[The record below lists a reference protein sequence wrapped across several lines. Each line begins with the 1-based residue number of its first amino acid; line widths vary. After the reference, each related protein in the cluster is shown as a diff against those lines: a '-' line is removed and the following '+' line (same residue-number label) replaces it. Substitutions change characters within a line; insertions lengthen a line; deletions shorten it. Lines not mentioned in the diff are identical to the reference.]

1 MLRITPS
8 EMSAAIRSLGSAM
21 GSTLTQLKQS
31 VARLFRSSASQP
43 RPAAADLGSRQAA
56 VVAAQTPPVR
66 RESLEAAPF
75 APSDQLPDNKSYAP
89 VTFHASANADIALR
103 PSGQAGSG
111 REAWPLDTMSTSMAS
126 GKPDSSGVMALKASR
141 LLGTDR
147 NGEDLTPAQL
157 AADRANVAARNADRF
172 VDLDWKQPSS
182 PTWQPT
188 KPGYVLEMAQKF
200 IDNTSV
206 ENLSGPKVM
215 RANVKAETGVARYI
229 QHAASKEIDTAIDN
243 ALSALADVEMPDASK
258 VGELAASKAQI
269 ALEEASAR
277 AVSAA
282 FVELAATLPQ
292 ESKDM
297 LKQVA
302 NMLRDKGVTDFGDG
316 MSVRQRVVANLFIL
330 KSVNGVVMGRAAKIQ
345 NRVADRKDDKAAGA
359 LTSEQAREVA
369 LLKAMGRALQVI
381 GGSGNMKSVAVAPTK
396 AEGKQATDQEAARKL
411 AVDNAAFEDLLKGLN
426 STVKELSKTVLAAS
440 DTMLA

>member
-1 MLRITPS
+1 MLRITPAEFAS
-8 EMSAAIRSLGSAM
+8 AIRSLSGAVGSAM
-21 GSTLTQLKQS
+21 TEVKQS
-31 VARLFRSSASQP
+31 VARLFRSSASEA
-43 RPAAADLGSRQAA
+43 RPAAADLGRRQAA
-56 VVAAQTPPVR
+56 VAQIPPVH
-66 RESLEAAPF
+66 RESLEVAPF
-75 APSDQLPDNKSYAP
+75 APSDQLPDGKSHAP

-126 GKPDSSGVMALKASR
+126 GKPDPSGVMASKASR

-157 AADRANVAARNADRF
+157 AADRADVAARNADRF
-172 VDLDWKQPSS
+172 VDLDWKQPSA

-258 VGELAASKAQI
+258 VGELAASMAQI

-282 FVELAATLPQ
+282 FVELAASLPQ

-302 NMLRDKGVTDFGDG
+302 NMLRKKGVTDFGDG
-316 MSVRQRVVANLFIL
+316 MSVQQRVVANLFIL
-330 KSVNGVVMGRAAKIQ
+330 KSVNGVLLGRVGRIQ
-345 NRVADRKDDKAAGA
+345 NRVAERKDETTAGT
-359 LTSEQAREVA
+359 LTPAEAREVA
-369 LLKAMGRALQVI
+369 ILKAMGRALQVI
-381 GGSGNMKSVAVAPTK
+381 GGSGNMKSAAVAPTK
-396 AEGKQATDQEAARKL
+396 AEGKQATEKEAAEKL
-411 AVDNAAFEDLLKGLN
+411 AADNEAFEGQLKELN
-426 STVKELSKTVLAAS
+426 STAKELSKTVLVAS
-440 DTMLA
+440 DSMLA